1 MRITLRQRLRRL
13 GQRGDTIVEVLI
25 CIGIVS
31 LILTGA
37 YVTTHRS
44 SIAIRDAQEHAE
56 ALKLAQGQLEQI
68 RQNAASVTGTV
79 FTQTAGN
86 VFCMVNAAVV
96 TAAAPCLQDT
106 AGAPTTVAP
115 AYKLMATRAD
125 CTVGT
130 NCHQFTIKVEWDSIS
145 TKGKATEQI
154 IYRLHK

>member
-1 MRITLRQRLRRL
+1 MRQL

-44 SIAIRDAQEHAE
+44 SLAIRDAQEHAE

-68 RQNAASVTGTV
+68 RQNAGSATPTV

-86 VFCMVNAAVV
+86 AFCMVNAAVV
-96 TAAAPCLQDT
+96 NTAPPCLQDAAGT
-106 AGAPTTVAP
+106 ATTAVP

-125 CTVGT
+125 CIVGA

-145 TKGKATEQI
+145 TKGKANEQI